1 MSDAKA
7 IWWGVVAYKITL
19 VVVGA
24 VMSYLQ
30 SPWWAL
36 LVFLGLVV
44 G

>member
-7 IWWGVVAYKITL
+7 IWWGLVAYKSTL

-30 SPWWAL
+30 SPGWVL
-36 LVFLGLVV
+36 LVFLGLVA